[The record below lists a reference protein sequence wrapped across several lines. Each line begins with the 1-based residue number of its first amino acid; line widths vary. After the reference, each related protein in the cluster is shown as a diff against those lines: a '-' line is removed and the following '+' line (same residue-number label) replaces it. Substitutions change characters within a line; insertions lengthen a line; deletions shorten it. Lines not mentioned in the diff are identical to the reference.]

1 MTDADDLPTVVE
13 AAEDVRAGRRS
24 ALDLVES
31 CLARIDA
38 RNPELNAFVYLDA
51 DGARRAAEGI
61 DRAVAEGRGEQLGP
75 LAGVPFGVKDLED
88 CAGMPTSHGSL
99 LHMGEGPVERDSE
112 HVRRLRGAGAIPLGK
127 TASPEFGRAS
137 CRERG

>member
-38 RNPELNAFVYLDA
+38 RNPELNAFVYLEA
-51 DGARRAAEGI
+51 DGARRAAEGAQGNFVWGWP
-61 DRAVAEGRGEQLGP
+61 RLYKAKPGSTLWRQTPMVLMGWNTTPGP
-75 LAGVPFGVKDLED
+75 GYCPIPW
-88 CAGMPTSHGSL
+88 C
-99 LHMGEGPVERDSE
+99 GPGNRD
-112 HVRRLRGAGAIPLGK
+112 
-127 TASPEFGRAS
+127 
-137 CRERG
+137 